1 MSDGAAGGIGVLG
14 SAFNPPHLGH
24 LALAQEALWQLDLSE
39 VVLMPTGDAPHKRIA
54 DDPGRE
60 QRLAMTRL
68 AAADDSRFSVSTLEV
83 DRDGPSYTYE
93 TLELLADQRAD
104 TELVFV
110 MGADAA
116 VGFESWRAP
125 ERVVEL
131 ARIAV
136 ARRSGVSD
144 AEVAAVMRSLG
155 ADGAGDDAGDA
166 AVRRLLLR
174 RARARRRREAA
185 ALPGPRVGCT
195 LHRREGHLLVSAAEK
210 AAKELDSGELA
221 RRLAEVA
228 DSKGATEIV
237 VLDMRRLVSYTD
249 YLAICTARNERQARA
264 IVDEVK
270 LKLKN
275 EEGCC
280 RAAPTARAPR
290 AGSCSTSSTPCCT
303 SSPRRPGSDT
313 SSRTSGGRP
322 RELDLPVPPRMT
334 SEGTSTVPRMGSF
347 QRAFLGYRRPEVDAA
362 DSGTGLPDRRA
373 QPGGRRAQCRGG
385 RQGPSS
391 RSS

>member
-1 MSDGAAGGIGVLG
+1 VSDGAAGGIGVLG

-24 LALAQEALWQLDLSE
+24 LALAQEALWQLELSE

-116 VGFESWRAP
+116 VGLESWRAP

-131 ARIAV
+131 AQIAV

-155 ADGAGDDAGDA
+155 ADGRATMLEMPQFGVSSS
-166 AVRRLLLR
+166 AVR
-174 RARARRRREAA
+174 E
-185 ALPGPRVGCT
+185 
-195 LHRREGHLLVSAAEK
+195 
-210 AAKELDSGELA
+210 
-221 RRLAEVA
+221 
-228 DSKGATEIV
+228 
-237 VLDMRRLVSYTD
+237 
-249 YLAICTARNERQARA
+249 
-264 IVDEVK
+264 
-270 LKLKN
+270 
-275 EEGCC
+275 
-280 RAAPTARAPR
+280 RAA
-290 AGSCSTSSTPCCT
+290 
-303 SSPRRPGSDT
+303 
-313 SSRTSGGRP
+313 GGRP
-322 RELDLPVPPRMT
+322 LRYLVPESVARFIEEKGIY
-334 SEGTSTVPRMGSF
+334 S
-347 QRAFLGYRRPEVDAA
+347 
-362 DSGTGLPDRRA
+362 
-373 QPGGRRAQCRGG
+373 
-385 RQGPSS
+385 
-391 RSS
+391 

>member
-1 MSDGAAGGIGVLG
+1 VSDGAAGGIGVLG

-68 AAADDSRFSVSTLEV
+68 AAADDSRFTVSTLEV

-155 ADGAGDDAGDA
+155 ADGRATMLEMPQFGVSSS
-166 AVRRLLLR
+166 AVR
-174 RARARRRREAA
+174 E
-185 ALPGPRVGCT
+185 
-195 LHRREGHLLVSAAEK
+195 
-210 AAKELDSGELA
+210 
-221 RRLAEVA
+221 
-228 DSKGATEIV
+228 
-237 VLDMRRLVSYTD
+237 
-249 YLAICTARNERQARA
+249 
-264 IVDEVK
+264 
-270 LKLKN
+270 
-275 EEGCC
+275 
-280 RAAPTARAPR
+280 RAA
-290 AGSCSTSSTPCCT
+290 
-303 SSPRRPGSDT
+303 
-313 SSRTSGGRP
+313 GGRP
-322 RELDLPVPPRMT
+322 LRYLVPESVARFIEEKRIY
-334 SEGTSTVPRMGSF
+334 S
-347 QRAFLGYRRPEVDAA
+347 
-362 DSGTGLPDRRA
+362 
-373 QPGGRRAQCRGG
+373 
-385 RQGPSS
+385 
-391 RSS
+391 